1 MYKKLLSN
9 FLKFLGAFSYFCQD
23 VLMAKNCV
31 HIPDYTVKVVEDCL
45 IIKVTRAI
53 YKQALISTKLKTLD
67 TEDKDDEYEAHVIYD
82 EDDDDSDSN
91 STELSTFTT
100 PSTTPKLRRA
110 DKPDANNVKI

>member
-1 MYKKLLSN
+1 
-9 FLKFLGAFSYFCQD
+9 
-23 VLMAKNCV
+23 MAKNCLY
-31 HIPDYTVKVVEDCL
+31 IPDYTVKVVEDCL
-45 IIKVTRAI
+45 IMKVTSAI

-82 EDDDDSDSN
+82 EDDDVSDSN
-91 STELSTFTT
+91 STLTVTTPITT

>member
-1 MYKKLLSN
+1 
-9 FLKFLGAFSYFCQD
+9 
-23 VLMAKNCV
+23 MAKNGV
-31 HIPDYTVKVVEDCL
+31 YIPDYTVKVVEDCL
-45 IIKVTRAI
+45 IIKVTSAI

-67 TEDKDDEYEAHVIYD
+67 TEDKDDEYEDDEYEAHVIYD
-82 EDDDDSDSN
+82 EDDDSN